1 MAERLATWVWTGAA
15 ALACVAGMVNVVG
28 YLGFEH
34 QAITRPL
41 YVGGIPTQ
49 VPPPA
54 PVEAPTLEDADDAQV
69 LPGLLADDF
78 LAVAERSGLMREL
91 DAWVLE
97 QAVELVGMWTSSG
110 LWPEGWSLSVN
121 QSATAVS
128 HRSYATL
135 LGQALG
141 AHKVPPAALEIEI
154 REGALVKLLLK
165 VGTIDRNALLFHLRK
180 CHAGWH
186 FNVSVDAKRAF
197 ALKLR

>member
-1 MAERLATWVWTGAA
+1 MDL
-15 ALACVAGMVNVVG
+15 
-28 YLGFEH
+28 
-34 QAITRPL
+34 
-41 YVGGIPTQ
+41 
-49 VPPPA
+49 
-54 PVEAPTLEDADDAQV
+54 V
-69 LPGLLADDF
+69 LPDDF

-110 LWPEGWSLSVN
+110 LWPTGGASVN

-154 REGALVKLLLK
+154 REGALV
-165 VGTIDRNALLFHLRK
+165 T
-180 CHAGWH
+180 
-186 FNVSVDAKRAF
+186 RA
-197 ALKLR
+197 